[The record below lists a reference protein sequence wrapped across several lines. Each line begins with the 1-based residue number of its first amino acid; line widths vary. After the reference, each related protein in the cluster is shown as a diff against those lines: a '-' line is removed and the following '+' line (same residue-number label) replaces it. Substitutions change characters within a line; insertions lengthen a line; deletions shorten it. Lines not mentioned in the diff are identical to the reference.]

1 MVFFLQIPGCKTQ
14 CITDH
19 TCSNVKSLYELSVRL
34 RVVLSGL
41 LINNILD
48 SVIMLKCIKLT
59 VLKNC
64 YGGLN
69 YLSCR

>member
-19 TCSNVKSLYELSVRL
+19 TCNNVKSLYKLSVRL
-34 RVVLSGL
+34 RVVFSGL
-41 LINNILD
+41 LINILD

-64 YGGLN
+64 YDGLN